1 MNNYMSLRIKAVPQN
16 ESFARSAVGAFCVHN
31 NPTLEII
38 NDIRTAVSEA
48 VTNSIVHG
56 YGKVEGDVLINAE
69 IVGDVITIKVIDYGR
84 GIVDVDMATNDFYT
98 TKPEEERSGLGF
110 TIMKTFMD
118 TLVVESV
125 VGAGTSVTMTKR
137 LTNA

>member
-1 MNNYMSLRIKAVPQN
+1 MDNYMSLRISAIPKN

-31 NPTLEII
+31 NPTLEVI

-56 YGKVEGDVLINAE
+56 YGLDSGDILINAE
-69 IVGDVITIKVIDYGR
+69 ITGNLITIKVIDYGK
-84 GIVDVDMATNDFYT
+84 GMVDVDVATGDFYT
-98 TKPEEERSGLGF
+98 TKPDEERSGLGF

-118 TLVVESV
+118 SLQVESV
-125 VGAGTSVTMTKR
+125 LGAGTTVTMTKR
-137 LTNA
+137 LANA

>member
-1 MNNYMSLRIKAVPQN
+1 MNNFMSLRIKAIPQN
-16 ESFARSAVGAFCVHN
+16 ESFARSVVGAFCVHN
-31 NPTLEII
+31 NPTIEII
-38 NDIRTAVSEA
+38 SDIRTAVSEA
-48 VTNSIVHG
+48 VTNCIVHG
-56 YGKVEGDVLINAE
+56 YGKENGDILINAE
-69 IVGDVITIKVIDYGR
+69 IDDEVITIKIVDYGR
-84 GIVDVDMATNDFYT
+84 GIVDIDIATGEFFT

-118 TLVVESV
+118 SLTVESI

>member
-1 MNNYMSLRIKAVPQN
+1 MNNYMSLRISAVPKN
-16 ESFARSAVGAFCVHN
+16 ESFARSVVGAFCVHS
-31 NPTLEII
+31 NPTLDVI

-56 YGKVEGDVLINAE
+56 YGKDSGDILINAE
-69 IVGDVITIKVIDYGR
+69 IVDDVINIKVIDYGK
-84 GIVDVDMATNDFYT
+84 GMVDVDVATGDFYT
-98 TKPEEERSGLGF
+98 TMPEDERSGLGF

-118 TLVVESV
+118 TLQVESV
-125 VGAGTSVTMTKR
+125 LGAGTSVTMSKR